1 MAALVVGLDLVP
13 SKPNPPENYRFVR
26 ASVLQSTP
34 FVGGTFVQREWVENH
49 SAFPF
54 AVAFGRKPR

>member
-26 ASVLQSTP
+26 ASVLQSLP
-34 FVGGTFVQREWVENH
+34 FVAGSFDLVHQRL
-49 SAFPF
+49 
-54 AVAFGRKPR
+54 